1 MTSRHDLA
9 GRWPLEGGHD
19 VRDAL
24 IAAWGDPARGYHDLR
39 HLAEVL
45 DRVDALAPSVP
56 GADLLAV
63 RLAAWFH
70 DGVHDGVAGED
81 EERSAAWA
89 EQALPALGVPPARV
103 AEVARLVRLTA
114 GHRVAPG
121 DDAGALLADADL
133 GILAAG
139 EERYAE
145 YAADVRR
152 EYAHVPDEL
161 FRPGRAAVLRALLD
175 QRPLFRTPGA
185 AAWESP
191 ARANVERELARLV

>member
-1 MTSRHDLA
+1 MTRSALA
-9 GRWPLEGGHD
+9 GRWPLAGGHE

-24 IAAWGDPARGYHDLR
+24 LEAWGDPARGYHDLR

-45 DRVDALAPSVP
+45 DRVDALAPTVP
-56 GADLLAV
+56 GADLVAV

-70 DGVHDGVAGED
+70 DGVHEGVAGED

-89 EQALPALGVPPARV
+89 EEALPGAGVRADRV
-103 AEVARLVRLTA
+103 VEVARLVRLTA

-121 DDAGALLADADL
+121 DGAGALLADADL
-133 GILAAG
+133 GILAAD

-152 EYAHVPDEL
+152 EYAHVPDDL
-161 FRPGRAAVLRALLD
+161 FRAGRAAVLRGLLA
-175 QRPLFRTPGA
+175 QQPLFRTPGA
-185 AAWESP
+185 AAWEAA
-191 ARANVERELARLV
+191 ARANVARELTLLF